1 VSCECDCDKQD
12 KQKEGDSD
20 DDEQN
25 ENEIDS
31 SLMTFCLMKETE
43 RYDVTSS
50 EELTHQ

>member
-1 VSCECDCDKQD
+1 MACECDCDKQD
-12 KQKEGDSD
+12 KQKEGDG
-20 DDEQN
+20 DDEQ
-25 ENEIDS
+25 NEIDS